1 MDESQP
7 LAGVR
12 VISLKPRRDERGSF
26 TELLRVSW
34 HDSPAAVQWNC
45 VTSEANVLR
54 GVHVHLT
61 HWDYFFLLSG
71 EMLFGM
77 HDMRPASPTYRRS
90 AMLKLKGEEP
100 LSLCVP
106 PGVAHGFY
114 ASRPSLHV
122 YSVSTYFETQD
133 ELGCLWDCPEL
144 GLEWPCTRPRLSVR
158 DAAAMSYTELAA
170 TLARSSELVTR
181 G

>member
-1 MDESQP
+1 MNESQP

-12 VISLKPRRDERGSF
+12 VISLDPHRDERGSF

-34 HDSPAAVQWNC
+34 HDSPAPVQWNC
-45 VTSEANVLR
+45 VASEANVLR

-71 EMLFGM
+71 EMLFGL
-77 HDMRPASPTYRRS
+77 HDMRPGSPTFRKS

-100 LSLCVP
+100 ASLCVP

-114 ASRPSLHV
+114 YSLPSLHV
-122 YSVSTYFETQD
+122 YSVTAYFEGQD
-133 ELGCLWDCPEL
+133 ELGCRWDCPEL
-144 GLEWPCTRPRLSVR
+144 ELQWPCTRPKMSSR
-158 DAAAMSYTELAA
+158 DAGAMSYAELAA
-170 TLARSSELVTR
+170 TLARAS
-181 G
+181 

>member
-1 MDESQP
+1 MDKSEP
-7 LAGVR
+7 LSGAR
-12 VISLKPRRDERGSF
+12 VMPLTTHRDDRGAL

-34 HDSPAAVQWNC
+34 QDSPAPVQWNT

-54 GVHVHLT
+54 GVHVHRV

-90 AMLKLKGEEP
+90 VLLP
-100 LSLCVP
+100 LSGEKLTGISVP

-114 ASRPSLHV
+114 YSRPSLHV
-122 YSVSTYFETQD
+122 YAVTDYFDPAD
-133 ELGCLWDCPEL
+133 EMGCRWDSPEL
-144 GLEWPCTRPRLSVR
+144 GLNWTNPRPKLSSR
-158 DAAAMSYTELAA
+158 DEKAMSYAELAA
-170 TLARSSELVTR
+170 LLARGSS
-181 G
+181 